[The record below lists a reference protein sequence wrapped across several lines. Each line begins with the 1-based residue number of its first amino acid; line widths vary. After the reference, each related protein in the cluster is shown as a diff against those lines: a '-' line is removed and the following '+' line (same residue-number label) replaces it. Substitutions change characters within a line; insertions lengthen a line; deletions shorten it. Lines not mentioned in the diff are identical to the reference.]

1 MSFESKIANFKK
13 CLNVNEIWFCEYKQI
28 PRNTVEEYKGN
39 KGEYHFIMI
48 IDKMEE
54 YCSQLI
60 KIKHLNS
67 GKIETR
73 DYTFLSNFG
82 YRKLKPHN
90 HPKKKKDE

>member
-1 MSFESKIANFKK
+1 
-13 CLNVNEIWFCEYKQI
+13 
-28 PRNTVEEYKGN
+28 
-39 KGEYHFIMI
+39 MI

-54 YCSQLI
+54 FCSQLI